1 MALSDKQ
8 KLMRK
13 IQDEA
18 FALVDVMLYLDSH
31 PDCKEALSYFKK
43 HRAMKEKLVEDFE
56 KTYGPIT
63 AEGVLSDD
71 RWTWSTCAFPWERGE
86 S

>member
-1 MALSDKQ
+1 MAISDKQ

-13 IQDEA
+13 IQDQS
-18 FALVDVMLYLDSH
+18 FVLVDVMLYLDSH
-31 PDCKEALSYFKK
+31 PDCKEALSYYHK
-43 HRAMKEKLVEDFE
+43 HKELKEKLVKEFE
-56 KTYGPIT
+56 NTYGPLT
-63 AEGVLSDD
+63 AMGVVSDD